1 MTDHFTGDYEFC
13 LMRVREAGTQLQF
26 VSEYCSRHD
35 KESMNRPRYLIS
47 LLGLLFFAASSTAQQ
62 APQIDIDYAS
72 FAYDEQESLV
82 ELYMAIE
89 ASSLTYE
96 ASDSLY
102 TSTIP
107 LELSLHS
114 SSDADLDVSAER
126 VVWEQETDLQ
136 FAVTDP
142 SLITEGQVFL
152 RQIRLTVVPGEYEL
166 QIAMPLSGQDPV
178 QASRDVI
185 IPDYDQQESC
195 ALSDITLASRI
206 TPSEDREDPFYK
218 NGLHIRP
225 NASQLYGEGAARLFY
240 YAEAYNTACAASD
253 TDEYTML
260 IYVSEAN
267 RPTAITGLQKRSKRA
282 VRLTDVLVGTFN
294 LSALVSGTYFLRM
307 VVLDN
312 ANESK
317 VEQSR
322 KFFVFNPVADSA
334 LAQPVVA
341 RETFET
347 SGYATMPE
355 DEVEQ
360 GLEHIQVIATDQ
372 ELRRIKRVE
381 DLNERRRLLMDFW
394 LVRDPTPNSG
404 VNEFRD
410 EFYNLLMYANE
421 RYSVQRVEGW
431 ETDRGRVLIKYG
443 RPSAIEQH
451 QYDRGFKPY
460 EIWKYN
466 NISGEG
472 QADFIFADL
481 DGFGDYELVHSTVAG
496 ERKLP
501 DWIRR
506 ISESY

>member
-1 MTDHFTGDYEFC
+1 MQLIREYHKGQEREFMTKKC
-13 LMRVREAGTQLQF
+13 
-26 VSEYCSRHD
+26 
-35 KESMNRPRYLIS
+35 YLIA
-47 LLGLLFFAASSTAQQ
+47 LLGLLLSAASSTAQQ

-82 ELYMAIE
+82 ELYMAVE
-89 ASSLTYE
+89 AGSLTYE
-96 ASDSLY
+96 AGDSLH

-107 LELSLHS
+107 LELSLLS
-114 SSDADLDVSAER
+114 SSDTDLDASAER
-126 VVWEQETDLQ
+126 VVWERQMDLQ
-136 FAVTDP
+136 FAVMDP
-142 SLITEGQVFL
+142 SVITEGQVFL
-152 RQIRLTVVPGEYEL
+152 RQVRLTVVPGEYEL
-166 QIAMPLSGQDPV
+166 QIVMLLSDQDPV

-185 IPDYDQQESC
+185 IPDYRQQESC

-206 TPSEDREDPFYK
+206 TPSEDREDPFVK
-218 NGLHIRP
+218 NGLYIRP
-225 NASQLYGEGAARLFY
+225 NASQLYGEGAANLFY
-240 YAEAYNTACAASD
+240 YAEAYNTACAASG

-267 RPTAITGLQKRSKRA
+267 RPAPLTGLQKRSKRS
-282 VRLTDVLVGTFN
+282 VRPTDVLVGRFN
-294 LSALVSGTYFLRM
+294 LAPLVSGTYFLHM
-307 VVLDN
+307 VILDN

-317 VEQSR
+317 VEQAR
-322 KFFVFNPVADSA
+322 KFFVFNPSADSA

-341 RETFET
+341 AETFET

-360 GLEHIQVIATDQ
+360 GLEHIQIIATEQ
-372 ELRRIKRVE
+372 ELRRIRNVE

-394 LVRDPTPNSG
+394 LVRDPTPRTG
-404 VNEFRD
+404 VNEYRD
-410 EFYNLLMYANE
+410 EFYSLLMYANE
-421 RYSVQRVEGW
+421 RYSIQRIDGW
-431 ETDRGRVLIKYG
+431 ETDRGRILIKYG
-443 RPSAIEQH
+443 RPSAVEQH

-460 EIWKYN
+460 EIWNYN

-472 QADFIFADL
+472 QAIFVFADL
-481 DGFGDYELVHSTVAG
+481 DGFGEYELIHSTVAG